1 MSTETSGDI
10 SVRRRLSPAYW
21 VESLT
26 EEQYAYLMLVPAFAL
41 VGMFAVWPLFDTFV
55 MSLHADSLTG
65 GGYVGEFVGVENYVA
80 LLTGRLD
87 AILGAPFVSLQQPL
101 QSALI
106 VTLVYALV
114 SVTLELLIGF
124 GQALVLD
131 QEFRGRRWLRVA
143 VLIPWAV
150 PIAIQGMIFYLMFL
164 PDVGFATDIMQAFGL
179 FSSTPFINTIDSL
192 TIIIVA
198 DVWKTS
204 AFIALIVLAGLQSID
219 RNLYRVAKVSGA
231 STWQQF
237 RMITLPLV
245 FPVLIVAL
253 LFRTIQAM
261 RVFGIV
267 QTVSSC
273 STVPTLSCLVVSTF
287 QSGRFATAAAVAFV
301 TAVVVGLVALVY
313 IVQYA
318 DIGEES

>member
-1 MSTETSGDI
+1 MSGQTSGGNSI
-10 SVRRRLSPAYW
+10 RRQLSPAYW
-21 VESLT
+21 VERLS

-41 VGMFAVWPLFDTFV
+41 VGVFAIWPLFDTFL

-65 GGYVGEFVGVENYVA
+65 SGYVGGFVGFENYVE
-80 LLTGRLD
+80 LLTGQLN
-87 AILGAPFVSLQQPL
+87 AVLGAPFLSFRRPL
-101 QSALI
+101 QSALV
-106 VTLVYALV
+106 VTLVYAFV
-114 SVTLELLIGF
+114 SVTFELFIGF

-164 PDVGFATDIMQAFGL
+164 PDVGFATDIMQALGV
-179 FSSTPFINTIDSL
+179 FSATPFINTVDSL
-192 TIIIVA
+192 IIVIIA

-219 RNLYRVAKVSGA
+219 RNLYQVAKVSGA

-237 RMITLPLV
+237 RLITLPLI

-253 LFRTIQAM
+253 LFRSIQAM

-273 STVPTLSCLVVSTF
+273 STVPTLSCLVVTTF
-287 QSGRFATAAAVAFV
+287 QSGRYATAAAVAFV
-301 TAVVVGLVALVY
+301 TAIIVALIAFVY
-313 IVQYA
+313 IIQYA
-318 DIGEES
+318 DVGGEA